1 MRQDFLQHETQILAL
16 PPALA
21 FLALAPAERPFIRLR
36 LPRELRQPGRD
47 NLTAT
52 EARVRA
58 IAAIVTL
65 LVLLCWALWD
75 AIRNA
80 PVQPYDDE
88 Q

>member
-1 MRQDFLQHETQILAL
+1 M
-16 PPALA
+16 
-21 FLALAPAERPFIRLR
+21 
-36 LPRELRQPGRD
+36 
-47 NLTAT
+47 
-52 EARVRA
+52 RA
-58 IAAIVTL
+58 IAAIATL